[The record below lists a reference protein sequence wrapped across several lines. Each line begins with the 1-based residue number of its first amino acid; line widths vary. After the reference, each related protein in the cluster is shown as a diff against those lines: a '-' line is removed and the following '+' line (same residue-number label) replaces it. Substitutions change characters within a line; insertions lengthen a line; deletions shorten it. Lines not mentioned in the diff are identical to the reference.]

1 MANVGYVALLL
12 ALVLSIYAAIAAL
25 VGARRQMPA
34 SVMSARNAAL
44 AVTGLLTL
52 AVIILEYLLIS
63 NDFRTLYVAEVTNRA
78 MPIFFKMTA
87 LWGSQAGSLLFWSWL
102 MSLFSGAVL
111 LRKWGNMRTLMP
123 YVIVV
128 TQITL
133 AFFIG
138 LISGVW
144 TLLAGPLGALGTVLP
159 ARLGGP
165 GLISTAELLADMVTI
180 NPFHQLG
187 FTPADGNGLNPL
199 LRHWGM
205 IIHPPML
212 YLGFVGFVIP
222 YAFAIAA
229 LATRQ
234 TGDLWIRTTR
244 RWTLVAWLFLSMG
257 LLLGAWWAYGV
268 LGWGGYWAWDPV
280 ENAALMPWLTGT
292 AFLHSVMIQEKRGMF
307 KVWNMVLII
316 LTYSLV
322 IFGTFLTRSG
332 VISSVHTFAQSGIGP
347 LFLGFIGIMFIASV
361 VLLFDR
367 LDCLKSENELD
378 SMLSRE
384 AIFLLQNLLFLSIF
398 FVTFWGTIFPVV
410 SELVAGQKSIVGPPF
425 FNQVN
430 GPLFAALVVLM
441 GVAPLMPWRR
451 ASRRKLA
458 RMLLWPTVAGLA
470 VTAILFALGIRK
482 FAILPGTEARVLP
495 VSLFYGIATFT
506 AVITLLEFWRGTRA
520 RHRSTGES
528 YPRALGSL
536 FSRNRRRYGG
546 YLIHIGVIMMALGV
560 IGSQFF
566 QVETQRN
573 LAVGESLTITSPLTG
588 EFSLTYKGLES
599 LSAPEDVN
607 RTGATLA
614 ISRDGREIGELNP
627 THDFF
632 IPQQQPMT
640 IPAMRYSLIE
650 DLYVIVAGWED
661 GGATATFKAYVN
673 PLINWLWIGGLVF
686 ILGTAV
692 AAWPDPAEDRRHAL
706 AGAPR
711 RVVPA

>member
-12 ALVLSIYAAIAAL
+12 ALVLSLYAAVAAL
-25 VGARRQMPA
+25 VGARRRVPEL
-34 SVMSARNAAL
+34 VMSARNAAL

-52 AVIILEYLLIS
+52 AVVVLEYLLIS
-63 NDFRTLYVAEVTNRA
+63 GDFRTLYVAEVTNRA
-78 MPIFFKMTA
+78 MPLFFKMTA

-111 LRKWGNMRTLMP
+111 LRKWGKMRTLMP

-128 TQITL
+128 TQFTL
-133 AFFIG
+133 AFFVS
-138 LISGVW
+138 LIAGIW
-144 TLLAGPLGALGTVLP
+144 TLLEAPLATLGFANGA
-159 ARLGGP
+159 A
-165 GLISTAELLADMVTI
+165 LLADMITI

-212 YLGFVGFVIP
+212 YLGFVSFVIP

-234 TGDLWIRTTR
+234 TGDLWIRATR
-244 RWTLVAWLFLSMG
+244 RWTLIAWLFLSLG

-280 ENAALMPWLTGT
+280 ENAALMPWLVGT

-347 LFLGFIGIMFIASV
+347 LFLGFIGVMFIASV
-361 VLLFDR
+361 VLLFER
-367 LDCLKSENELD
+367 LDSLKSENELD
-378 SMLSRE
+378 SMFSRE
-384 AIFLLQNLLFLSIF
+384 AIFLLQNLLFLAIL

-410 SELVAGQKSIVGPPF
+410 SELVARQKAIVGPPF

-430 GPLFAALVVLM
+430 GPLFASLVVLM
-441 GVAPLMPWRR
+441 GIAPLMPWRR
-451 ASRRKLA
+451 ASRQKLA
-458 RMLLWPTVAGLA
+458 RMLLWPTVVGLA
-470 VTAILFALGIRK
+470 VTVVLFAIGVRNIAV
-482 FAILPGTEARVLP
+482 FPGTQVRVLP
-495 VSLFYGIATFT
+495 VSLFYGIAAFA
-506 AVITLLEFWRGTRA
+506 AVITLLEFWRGMRA
-520 RHRSTGES
+520 RHRSTGAS
-528 YPRALGSL
+528 YPRALWTL
-536 FSRNRRRYGG
+536 FGRNRRRYGG
-546 YLIHIGVIMMALGV
+546 YLIHIGVIMMAIGV
-560 IGSQFF
+560 IGTQFF

-573 LAVGESLTITSPLTG
+573 LAVGEFLTITSPLTG
-588 EFSLTYKGLES
+588 EYRLTYEGLQS
-599 LSAPEDVN
+599 LPAPDDVS
-607 RTGATLA
+607 RMGATLA
-614 ISRDGREIGELNP
+614 VSRSGREIGELHP

-640 IPAMRYSLIE
+640 IPAMRYSPIE

-673 PLINWLWIGGLVF
+673 PLVNWLWIGGFVF
-686 ILGTAV
+686 IIGTAV
-692 AAWPDPAEDRRHAL
+692 AAWPDPAEDRRLAL
-706 AGAPR
+706 ASTSG

>member
-12 ALVLSIYAAIAAL
+12 ALVLSLYAAVAAL
-25 VGARRQMPA
+25 VGARRRVPEL
-34 SVMSARNAAL
+34 VMSARNAAL

-52 AVIILEYLLIS
+52 AVVVLEYLLIS
-63 NDFRTLYVAEVTNRA
+63 GDFRTLYVAEVTNRA
-78 MPIFFKMTA
+78 MPLFFKMTA

-111 LRKWGNMRTLMP
+111 LRKWGKMRTLMP

-128 TQITL
+128 TQFTL
-133 AFFIG
+133 AFFVS
-138 LISGVW
+138 LIAGIW
-144 TLLAGPLGALGTVLP
+144 TLLEAPLATLGFANGA
-159 ARLGGP
+159 A
-165 GLISTAELLADMVTI
+165 LLADMITI

-212 YLGFVGFVIP
+212 YLGFVSFVIP

-234 TGDLWIRTTR
+234 TGDLWIRATR
-244 RWTLVAWLFLSMG
+244 RWTLIAWLFLSLG

-280 ENAALMPWLTGT
+280 ENAALMPWLVGT

-347 LFLGFIGIMFIASV
+347 LFLGFIGVMFISSV
-361 VLLFDR
+361 VLLFER
-367 LDCLKSENELD
+367 LDSLKSENELD
-378 SMLSRE
+378 SMFSRE
-384 AIFLLQNLLFLSIF
+384 AIFLLQNLLFLAIL

-410 SELVAGQKSIVGPPF
+410 SELVARQKAIVGPPF

-430 GPLFAALVVLM
+430 GPLFASLVVLM
-441 GVAPLMPWRR
+441 GIAPLMPWRR
-451 ASRRKLA
+451 ASRQKLA
-458 RMLLWPTVAGLA
+458 RMLLWPTVVGLA
-470 VTAILFALGIRK
+470 VTVVLFAIGVRNIAV
-482 FAILPGTEARVLP
+482 FPGTQVRVLP
-495 VSLFYGIATFT
+495 VSLFYGIAAFA
-506 AVITLLEFWRGTRA
+506 AVITLLEFWRGMRA
-520 RHRSTGES
+520 RHRSTGAS
-528 YPRALGSL
+528 YPRALWTL
-536 FSRNRRRYGG
+536 FGRNRRRYGG
-546 YLIHIGVIMMALGV
+546 YLIHIGVIMMAIGV
-560 IGSQFF
+560 IGTQFF

-573 LAVGESLTITSPLTG
+573 LAVGEFLTITSPLTG
-588 EFSLTYKGLES
+588 EYRLTYGGLQS
-599 LSAPEDVN
+599 LPAPDDVS
-607 RTGATLA
+607 RMGATLA
-614 ISRDGREIGELNP
+614 VSRSGREIGELHP

-640 IPAMRYSLIE
+640 IPAMRYSPIE

-673 PLINWLWIGGLVF
+673 PLVNWLWIGGFVF
-686 ILGTAV
+686 IIGTAV
-692 AAWPDPAEDRRHAL
+692 AAWPDPAEDRRLAL
-706 AGAPR
+706 ASTSG

>member
-12 ALVLSIYAAIAAL
+12 ALVLSIYAAVAAL
-25 VGARRQMPA
+25 VGARRRMTEL
-34 SVMSARNAAL
+34 VMSARNASL

-52 AVIILEYLLIS
+52 AVAILVYLLIS
-63 NDFRTLYVAEVTNRA
+63 SDFRTLYVAEVSNRA
-78 MPIFFKMTA
+78 MPLFFKMTA

-111 LRKWGNMRTLMP
+111 LGKWGKMRTLMP

-128 TQITL
+128 NQITL

-144 TLLAGPLGALGTVLP
+144 TLLAGPLGVLGVTGM
-159 ARLGGP
+159 AG
-165 GLISTAELLADMVTI
+165 LLADMATI

-212 YLGFVGFVIP
+212 YLGFVSFVIP
-222 YAFAIAA
+222 FAFAIAA

-234 TGDLWIRTTR
+234 TGDLWIRATR
-244 RWTLVAWLFLSMG
+244 RWTLIAWFFLSMG

-307 KVWNMVLII
+307 KVWNMVLIM

-347 LFLGFIGIMFIASV
+347 LFLSFIAAMLVASV
-361 VLLFDR
+361 ILLFVR
-367 LDCLKSENELD
+367 LDSLKSENELD

-384 AIFLLQNLLFLSIF
+384 AIFLLQNLLFLAIL
-398 FVTFWGTIFPVV
+398 FVTFWGTMFPVV
-410 SELVAGQKSIVGPPF
+410 SELVAGQKAIVGPPF

-441 GVAPLMPWRR
+441 GIAPLMPWRR
-451 ASRRKLA
+451 ASRQKLA
-458 RMLLWPTVAGLA
+458 RMLLWPTLIGLGVA
-470 VTAILFALGIRK
+470 VVLFVAGIRK
-482 FAILPGTEARVLP
+482 FAVFPGTEARVLP
-495 VSLFYGIATFT
+495 VSLFYGIAAFT
-506 AVITLLEFWRGTRA
+506 AIITLLEFWRGTRA
-520 RHRSTGES
+520 RHHSTGQT
-528 YPRALGSL
+528 YPRALWALLG
-536 FSRNRRRYGG
+536 RNRRRYGG
-546 YLIHIGVIMMALGV
+546 YLIHIGVLMIALGV
-560 IGSQFF
+560 IGTQFF

-588 EFSLTYKGLES
+588 EHSLTYKGLES
-599 LSAPEDVN
+599 LPAPDDVN

-614 ISRDGREIGELNP
+614 VSQGGREIGEMNP

-640 IPAMRYSLIE
+640 IPAIRYSLIE

-661 GGATATFKAYVN
+661 GGTTATFKAYVN
-673 PLINWLWIGGLVF
+673 PLVNWLWIGGFVF
-686 ILGTAV
+686 ILGTLV
-692 AAWPDPAEDRRHAL
+692 AAWPDPAEDRRQAL
-706 AGAPR
+706 ASAPGR
-711 RVVPA
+711 AVPV

>member
-1 MANVGYVALLL
+1 MANIGYVALLL
-12 ALVLSIYAAIAAL
+12 ALVLALYAAVAAL
-25 VGARRQMPA
+25 VGAQRRVPEL
-34 SVMSARNAAL
+34 VMSARNAAL
-44 AVTGLLTL
+44 TVTGLLTL
-52 AVIILEYLLIS
+52 AVAILEYLLIGG
-63 NDFRTLYVAEVTNRA
+63 DFRTLYVAEVTNRA
-78 MPIFFKMTA
+78 MPLFFKMTA

-102 MSLFSGAVL
+102 MSLFGGAVL
-111 LRKWGNMRTLMP
+111 LRKWGKMRTLMP
-123 YVIVV
+123 YVIAV
-128 TQITL
+128 TQVTL

-144 TLLAGPLGALGTVLP
+144 TLLAMPLDALGLI
-159 ARLGGP
+159 GG
-165 GLISTAELLADMVTI
+165 AQLLADMVSI

-212 YLGFVGFVIP
+212 YLGFVSFVIP

-234 TGDLWIRTTR
+234 TGDLWIRATR

-307 KVWNMVLII
+307 KVWNMVLIMM
-316 LTYSLV
+316 TYSLV

-347 LFLGFIGIMFIASV
+347 LFLIFIGGMFVSSV
-361 VLLFDR
+361 VLLFER
-367 LDCLKSENELD
+367 LDSLRSDNELD
-378 SMLSRE
+378 SILSRE
-384 AIFLLQNLLFLSIF
+384 SIFLLQNVLFLAIF

-410 SELVAGQKSIVGPPF
+410 SELVAKQKAIVGPPF

-430 GPLFAALVVLM
+430 GPLLAALVVLM

-451 ASRRKLA
+451 ASRQKLV
-458 RMLLWPTVAGLA
+458 RLLLWPVVVGLA
-470 VTAILFALGIRK
+470 VTVVLFALGVRD
-482 FAILPGTEARVLP
+482 FAIFPGTQTHVLP
-495 VSLFYGIATFT
+495 VSLFYGFAAF
-506 AVITLLEFWRGTRA
+506 AALVTLLEFWRGMRA
-520 RHRSTGES
+520 RHRSTGEG
-528 YPRALGSL
+528 YVRALWTL
-536 FSRNRRRYGG
+536 FGRNRRRYGG
-546 YLIHIGVIMMALGV
+546 YLIHLGVIMMALGV
-560 IGSQFF
+560 IGTHFF
-566 QVETQRN
+566 QSETQRN
-573 LAVGESLTITSPLTG
+573 LAVGDSFTITSVFSG
-588 EFSLTYKGLES
+588 EYTLTYKGLRS
-599 LSAPEDVN
+599 LPAPDDVS

-614 ISRDGREIGELNP
+614 VSRGGREISELHP

-640 IPAMRYSLIE
+640 IPAMRYSLLE

-673 PLINWLWIGGLVF
+673 PLVNWLWIGGLVF

-692 AAWPDPAEDRRHAL
+692 AAWPDPAEDRRLAL

-711 RVVPA
+711 RAVAA

>member
-12 ALVLSIYAAIAAL
+12 ALVLSLYAAVAAL
-25 VGARRQMPA
+25 VGARRRVPEL
-34 SVMSARNAAL
+34 VVSARNAAL

-52 AVIILEYLLIS
+52 AVAILVYLLAS
-63 NDFRTLYVAEVTNRA
+63 GDFRTLYVAEVSNRA
-78 MPIFFKMTA
+78 MPLFFRITA

-111 LRKWGNMRTLMP
+111 LRKWGKMRTLMP

-133 AFFIG
+133 AFFIS

-144 TLLAGPLGALGTVLP
+144 TLLAGPVGALGV
-159 ARLGGP
+159 AG
-165 GLISTAELLADMVTI
+165 TATLLSDMATI

-212 YLGFVGFVIP
+212 YLGFVSFVIP

-234 TGDLWIRTTR
+234 TGDLWIRATR
-244 RWTLVAWLFLSMG
+244 RWTLIAWFFLSMG

-280 ENAALMPWLTGT
+280 ENAALMPWLAGT

-347 LFLGFIGIMFIASV
+347 LFLGFIGVMFISSV
-361 VLLFDR
+361 VLLFER
-367 LDCLKSENELD
+367 LDSLKSENELD

-384 AIFLLQNLLFLSIF
+384 AIFLLQNLIFLAIL
-398 FVTFWGTIFPVV
+398 FVTFWGPVV

-430 GPLFAALVVLM
+430 GPLFGALVVLM
-441 GVAPLMPWRR
+441 GIAPLMPWRR
-451 ASRRKLA
+451 ASRQKLA
-458 RMLLWPTVAGLA
+458 RLLLWPTVVGLGVA
-470 VTAILFALGIRK
+470 VVLFAVGIRR
-482 FAILPGTEARVLP
+482 FAIFPGTEARVLP
-495 VSLFYGIATFT
+495 VSLFYGIAVFT
-506 AVITLLEFWRGTRA
+506 AVITLSEFWRGTRA
-520 RHRSTGES
+520 RHRSTGQS
-528 YPRALGSL
+528 YPRALWTLLG
-536 FSRNRRRYGG
+536 RNRRRYGG
-546 YLIHIGVIMMALGV
+546 YLIHIGVLMIALGV
-560 IGSQFF
+560 IGTQFF

-588 EFSLTYKGLES
+588 EFVLTYKGLES
-599 LSAPEDVN
+599 LPAPDDVN

-614 ISRDGREIGELNP
+614 ISQGGRAIGEMNP

-640 IPAMRYSLIE
+640 IPAIRYSLTE

-673 PLINWLWIGGLVF
+673 PLVNWLWIGGLVF

-706 AGAPR
+706 ASTPGRA
-711 RVVPA
+711 VPA

>member
-1 MANVGYVALLL
+1 MANIGYVALLL
-12 ALVLSIYAAIAAL
+12 ALVLALYAAVAAL
-25 VGARRQMPA
+25 VGARRRAPELI
-34 SVMSARNAAL
+34 MSARNAAL

-52 AVIILEYLLIS
+52 AVVVLEYLLIS
-63 NDFRTLYVAEVTNRA
+63 GDFRTLYVAEVTNRA
-78 MPIFFKMTA
+78 MPLFFKMTA

-102 MSLFSGAVL
+102 MSLFGAAVL
-111 LRKWGNMRTLMP
+111 LRKWGKMRSLMP
-123 YVIVV
+123 YVIAV

-133 AFFIG
+133 VFFIS
-138 LISGVW
+138 LISGGW
-144 TLLAGPLGALGTVLP
+144 ALLAPPFDALGLTG
-159 ARLGGP
+159 A
-165 GLISTAELLADMVTI
+165 SQLLADMVRI

-212 YLGFVGFVIP
+212 YLGFVSFVIP

-229 LATRQ
+229 LFTRQ

-244 RWTLVAWLFLSMG
+244 RWTLVAWLFLSTG

-307 KVWNMVLII
+307 KVWNMVLIVM
-316 LTYSLV
+316 TYSLV

-347 LFLGFIGIMFIASV
+347 LFLAFIGGMFVYSV
-361 VLLFDR
+361 FLLFDR
-367 LDCLKSENELD
+367 LDNLKSDNELD
-378 SMLSRE
+378 SLLSRE
-384 AIFLLQNLLFLSIF
+384 AFFLLNNLLFLAIF

-410 SELVAGQKSIVGPPF
+410 SELVARQKAIVGPPF

-430 GPLFAALVVLM
+430 GPLLAALVVLM
-441 GVAPLMPWRR
+441 GIAPLMPWRR
-451 ASRRKLA
+451 ASRQKLA
-458 RMLLWPTVAGLA
+458 RLLLWPVVVGLVVTVG
-470 VTAILFALGIRK
+470 LFALGLRNL
-482 FAILPGTEARVLP
+482 AIFPGTEARVLP

-506 AVITLLEFWRGTRA
+506 AAVTLSEFWRGAHA
-520 RHRSTGES
+520 RHRSTGEG
-528 YPRALGSL
+528 YPRALWTLMG
-536 FSRNRRRYGG
+536 RNRRRYGG
-546 YLIHIGVIMMALGV
+546 YLIHLGVIMMALGV
-560 IGSQFF
+560 IGTNFF

-573 LAVGESLTITSPLTG
+573 LAAGESFTITSPLTG
-588 EFSLTYKGLES
+588 EYRLTYEGLKS
-599 LSAPEDVN
+599 LPAPDDVR

-614 ISRDGREIGELNP
+614 VSRDGRKIGVLHP

-673 PLINWLWIGGLVF
+673 PLVNWLWLGGFVF

-692 AAWPDPAEDRRHAL
+692 AAWPDPSEDRRLAL
-706 AGAPR
+706 AGVPR
-711 RVVPA
+711 RAVPAS

>member
-12 ALVLSIYAAIAAL
+12 ALILGLYATVAAL
-25 VGARRQMPA
+25 VGARRRVPELIL
-34 SVMSARNAAL
+34 SARNAAL
-44 AVTGLLTL
+44 TVTGLLTL
-52 AVIILEYLLIS
+52 AVIVLEYLLIRG
-63 NDFRTLYVAEVTNRA
+63 DFRTLYVAEVSNQA
-78 MPIFFKMTA
+78 MPVFFKMTA

-111 LRKWGNMRTLMP
+111 LRKWGKMRTLMP
-123 YVIVV
+123 YVIAV
-128 TQITL
+128 TQVTL
-133 AFFIG
+133 VFFIS

-144 TLLAGPLGALGTVLP
+144 ALLAAPLEALGL
-159 ARLGGP
+159 ASG
-165 GLISTAELLADMVTI
+165 AQLLADMVNI

-212 YLGFVGFVIP
+212 YLGFVSFVIP
-222 YAFAIAA
+222 FAFAVAA
-229 LATRQ
+229 LVTRQ

-244 RWTLVAWLFLSMG
+244 RWSLVAWLFLSLG

-316 LTYSLV
+316 MTYSLV

-347 LFLGFIGIMFIASV
+347 LFLIFIGAMFVYSV
-361 VLLFDR
+361 ILLFER
-367 LDCLKSENELD
+367 LDALKSENELD
-378 SMLSRE
+378 SMFSRE
-384 AIFLLQNLLFLSIF
+384 SIFLLQNLLFLAIL

-410 SELVAGQKSIVGPPF
+410 SELVAKQKAIVGPPF

-430 GPLFAALVVLM
+430 GPLLAALVVLM
-441 GVAPLMPWRR
+441 GIAPLMPWRR
-451 ASRRKLA
+451 ASRSKLA
-458 RMLLWPTVAGLA
+458 RLLLWPVVVGLA
-470 VTAILFALGIRK
+470 ATIVLFALGWRD
-482 FAILPGTEARVLP
+482 FAILPGTQARVLP
-495 VSLFYGIATFT
+495 VSLFYGFIAFT
-506 AVITLLEFWRGTRA
+506 AAVTVLEYWRGMSA

-528 YPRALGSL
+528 YLRALWTL
-536 FSRNRRRYGG
+536 FGRNRRRYGG
-546 YLIHIGVIMMALGV
+546 YLIHSGVIMMALGV
-560 IGSQFF
+560 IGTNFF
-566 QVETQRN
+566 QSETQRN
-573 LAVGESLTITSPLTG
+573 LAVGESFTINSSFSG
-588 EFSLTYKGLES
+588 EYTLTYEGLS
-599 LSAPEDVN
+599 TLPAPDDVS
-607 RTGATLA
+607 RTGATLTV
-614 ISRDGREIGELNP
+614 SRDGRRIGELHP
-627 THDFF
+627 SHDFF

-661 GGATATFKAYVN
+661 GGTTATFKAFVN
-673 PLINWLWIGGLVF
+673 PLVNWLWIGGFVF

-692 AAWPDPAEDRRHAL
+692 AAWPDPAEDRRLAL
-706 AGAPR
+706 ASSPR
-711 RVVPA
+711 RAVPA

>member
-1 MANVGYVALLL
+1 
-12 ALVLSIYAAIAAL
+12 
-25 VGARRQMPA
+25 
-34 SVMSARNAAL
+34 
-44 AVTGLLTL
+44 
-52 AVIILEYLLIS
+52 
-63 NDFRTLYVAEVTNRA
+63 VAEVSNQA
-78 MPIFFKMTA
+78 MPVFFKMTA

-111 LRKWGNMRTLMP
+111 LRKWGNMRALMP

-128 TQITL
+128 TQVTL
-133 AFFIG
+133 AFFIA
-138 LISGVW
+138 LISGGW
-144 TLLAGPLGALGTVLP
+144 TLLAAPLGALGLSG
-159 ARLGGP
+159 A
-165 GLISTAELLADMVTI
+165 AELLGDMVTM

-212 YLGFVGFVIP
+212 YLGFVSFVIP
-222 YAFAIAA
+222 YAFAIGA

-234 TGDLWIRTTR
+234 TGDLWIRATR

-307 KVWNMVLII
+307 KVWNMVLIM

-347 LFLGFIGIMFIASV
+347 LFLSFIGVMLISSV
-361 VLLFDR
+361 ILLFYR
-367 LDCLKSENELD
+367 LDSLKSENELD
-378 SMLSRE
+378 SMFSRE
-384 AIFLLQNLLFLSIF
+384 AIFLLQNLLFLAIL
-398 FVTFWGTIFPVV
+398 FVTFWGTIFPMI

-441 GVAPLMPWRR
+441 GIAPLMPWRR
-451 ASRRKLA
+451 ASRQKLA
-458 RMLLWPTVAGLA
+458 RMLFWPAVVGLGVTVL
-470 VTAILFALGIRK
+470 LFALGVRDIAV
-482 FAILPGTEARVLP
+482 FPGTEARVLP
-495 VSLFYGIATFT
+495 VTLFYGIAAFT
-506 AVITLLEFWRGTRA
+506 AVVTLSEFWRGTRA
-520 RHRSTGES
+520 RHRSTGEG
-528 YPRALGSL
+528 YVRALWTLVG
-536 FSRNRRRYGG
+536 RNRRRYGG

-560 IGSQFF
+560 IGTQFF
-566 QVETQRN
+566 QVETQHN

-588 EFSLTYKGLES
+588 EYSLTYRGLGS
-599 LSAPEDVN
+599 LPSPEDVN
-607 RTGATLA
+607 RTGATLVV
-614 ISRDGREIGELNP
+614 SRGGREIGEIHP

-640 IPAMRYSLIE
+640 IPAIRYSLIE
-650 DLYVIVAGWED
+650 DIYVIVAGWED

-673 PLINWLWIGGLVF
+673 PLVNWLWIGGFVF

-692 AAWPDPAEDRRHAL
+692 AAWPDPAEDRRLAL
-706 AGAPR
+706 ASPPGRVAP
-711 RVVPA
+711 A

>member
-1 MANVGYVALLL
+1 LL
-12 ALVLSIYAAIAAL
+12 ALVLSLYAAVAAL
-25 VGARRQMPA
+25 VGARRRVPEL
-34 SVMSARNAAL
+34 VMSARNAAL

-52 AVIILEYLLIS
+52 AVVVLEYLLIS
-63 NDFRTLYVAEVTNRA
+63 GDFRTLYVAEVTNRA
-78 MPIFFKMTA
+78 MPLFFKMTA

-111 LRKWGNMRTLMP
+111 LRKWGKMRTLMP

-128 TQITL
+128 TQFTL
-133 AFFIG
+133 AFFVS
-138 LISGVW
+138 LIAGIW
-144 TLLAGPLGALGTVLP
+144 TLLEAPLATLGFANGA
-159 ARLGGP
+159 A
-165 GLISTAELLADMVTI
+165 LLADMITI

-212 YLGFVGFVIP
+212 YLGFVSFVIP

-234 TGDLWIRTTR
+234 TGDLWIRATR
-244 RWTLVAWLFLSMG
+244 RWTLIAWLFLSLG

-280 ENAALMPWLTGT
+280 ENAALMPWLVGT

-347 LFLGFIGIMFIASV
+347 LFLGFIGVMFIASV
-361 VLLFDR
+361 VLLFER
-367 LDCLKSENELD
+367 LDSLKSENELD
-378 SMLSRE
+378 SMFSRE
-384 AIFLLQNLLFLSIF
+384 AIFLLQNLLFLAIL

-410 SELVAGQKSIVGPPF
+410 SELVARQKAIVGPPF

-430 GPLFAALVVLM
+430 GPLFASLVVLM
-441 GVAPLMPWRR
+441 GIAPLMPWRR
-451 ASRRKLA
+451 ASRQKLA
-458 RMLLWPTVAGLA
+458 RMLLWPTVVGLA
-470 VTAILFALGIRK
+470 VTVVLFAIGVRNIAV
-482 FAILPGTEARVLP
+482 FPGTQVRVLP
-495 VSLFYGIATFT
+495 VSLFYGIAAFA
-506 AVITLLEFWRGTRA
+506 AVITLLEFWRGMRA
-520 RHRSTGES
+520 RHRSTGAS
-528 YPRALGSL
+528 YPRALWTL
-536 FSRNRRRYGG
+536 FGRNRRRYGG
-546 YLIHIGVIMMALGV
+546 YLIHIGVIMMAIGV
-560 IGSQFF
+560 IGTQFF

-573 LAVGESLTITSPLTG
+573 LAVGEFLTITSPLTG
-588 EFSLTYKGLES
+588 EYRLTYEGLQS
-599 LSAPEDVN
+599 LPAPDDVS
-607 RTGATLA
+607 RMGATLA
-614 ISRDGREIGELNP
+614 VNRSGREIGELHP

-640 IPAMRYSLIE
+640 IPAMRYSPIE

-673 PLINWLWIGGLVF
+673 PLVNWLWIGGLVF
-686 ILGTAV
+686 IIGTAV
-692 AAWPDPAEDRRHAL
+692 AAWPDPAEDRRLAL
-706 AGAPR
+706 ASTSG